1 MDEVS
6 FDLEKIAQAKKHNLR
21 SALEQNLTDKR
32 ELITDIE
39 RKMRQI
45 HKECEV
51 KGLKLTHLR
60 FERDSLVNQLQSES
74 VRKQEQGKEARDEQR
89 RIEVKRREEERAHA
103 FA

>member
-1 MDEVS
+1 M
-6 FDLEKIAQAKKHNLR
+6 
-21 SALEQNLTDKR
+21 TDKR

-74 VRKQEQGKEARDEQR
+74 VRKQEQGREARDEQR
-89 RIEVKRREEERAHA
+89 RIEVKRREEERAHT
-103 FA
+103 FAQAEVCREIDAQEETVERLAS